1 MGTVKRGA
9 FNVLRNPIRL
19 VIVVLLLGV
28 CLMFVAVMVALN
40 ASVQDN
46 LAQISGQVGTGITI
60 RPSGSFGPFGNTGTL
75 TDAQVTQVE
84 NTPGITSVNPTV
96 SQSYS
101 GTEVK
106 SSITQSSQ
114 GGDFGG
120 GNGGGGGRGRG
131 FLSGPIVYG
140 VNSLSS
146 A

>member
-40 ASVQDN
+40 ASVQNN

-60 RPSGSFGPFGNTGTL
+60 RPAGSFGPFGNTGTL

-84 NTPGITSVNPTV
+84 NTPGITNVNSSV
-96 SQSYS
+96 SQSYT

-106 SSITQSSQ
+106 SAITQPAQ
-114 GGDFGG
+114 GGGFGG
-120 GNGGGGGRGRG
+120 GDNGNGG
-131 FLSGPIVYG
+131 
-140 VNSLSS
+140 
-146 A
+146 